1 MQFAIMIAP
10 FQYPN
15 GRVYFRNIAASTI
28 IIIRF
33 RKLVIIAELVSNPIA
48 STLSRSRDRESMPNG
63 KLNKKP
69 LKRKRARSRD
79 LALKR
84 RQFVSLI
91 VKYKSEPI
99 SIYEIVRICY
109 VW

>member
-1 MQFAIMIAP
+1 M
-10 FQYPN
+10 
-15 GRVYFRNIAASTI
+15 VYFRNIAASTI

-69 LKRKRARSRD
+69 LKRKRARSYD
-79 LALKR
+79 LACFFSQIKMNRSIVLTLLY
-84 RQFVSLI
+84 LI
-91 VKYKSEPI
+91 KNL
-99 SIYEIVRICY
+99 
-109 VW
+109 